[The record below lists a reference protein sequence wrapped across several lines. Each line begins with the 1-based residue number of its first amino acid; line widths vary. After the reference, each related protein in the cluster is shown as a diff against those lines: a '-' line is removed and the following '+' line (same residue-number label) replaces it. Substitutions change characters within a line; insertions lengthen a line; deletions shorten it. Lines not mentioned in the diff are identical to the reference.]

1 MISDEGITHVIAV
14 YELLRCDMEANCVGD
29 QDFKLDQ
36 CSSSSTIDE
45 MSLAPPSVQFEPE
58 EVEAARLAR
67 DLRDNVIQNA
77 FNSDLYSP
85 LDPPLTATSY
95 NHVSPIIGINV
106 SGDNLET
113 PPLHSDPIPVAPFS
127 PFFTFST
134 YPTAS
139 VAAESSSHSNLQP
152 TENAACACVCSLR
165 GRSIVSNSPS
175 SGHPVQVP
183 PFSSCCRQTCR
194 CIRRPVCPDCSKPLP
209 DEQCNCRHGT
219 CSRNRLPSATRFQD
233 DVNLDISDDRMSPL
247 HIAIP
252 QRCKN
257 GPASAPMDVCSHNCS
272 CRKARSV
279 GPLFQSLQQQQSSS
293 QFFPDS
299 QQSESMP
306 GNETNGE
313 SIAEEPEAETSVNAS
328 QEPLNLSLRDNVGED
343 SNIFNEDENSNGAIL
358 PSENNEEMQGDLDSF
373 PNRKRS
379 IANEAGPSTQSEEA
393 DNAGPSSNLN
403 RKVHVKDK
411 SYRDPRRRHHVQ
423 SQHRRSYRPHNHRQ
437 GISST
442 VQYSRPHDVPG
453 SSQES
458 AVFLDAEFPSSTT
471 AFHHRSQ
478 PVAVSSSSSNRTATS
493 ATSSTSANNHSTS
506 SSGHGSQ
513 RRDSNINCLYQGGP
527 NQSVTSLPPE
537 VRRPISSLYPQSQPP
552 PPPQPPFTHQQLYL
566 QQQQLQEEYRRQL
579 QREMSYLQPQM
590 PPPPPPQNV
599 NPCVPPPSAS
609 VTASVVPEPISQHQQ
624 QQHQQSSSRIN
635 AQDIFSHFAYRPLM
649 TSVSESSNS
658 LLRNI
663 QEHQNQTSQV
673 QQRLAAHAAAA
684 AVDQLAFH
692 TQYAIR
698 PPLHSHY
705 LPFEPPP
712 LRNYSAAAA
721 IPALERERPAPTFNP
736 YLNFSHTLLVP
747 PFGSYDPLLPLSF
760 PAGTPAATPLLPITP
775 IMEFLPVAQHQNPVT
790 ISLLGNAGRFIS
802 VRPPPL
808 EQMSR
813 GACQQVIERC
823 TLPFK
828 FNGCCK
834 KTEVKKELTP
844 PVEGDEDLDKC
855 TVCLTEFEI
864 AEDVR
869 RLPCMHLFH
878 TSCVDQWLRTN
889 KRCPICR
896 VDIETQLK
904 DFENSALVS
913 PNAAG
918 SSAGP
923 STASACSA
931 FV

>member
-1 MISDEGITHVIAV
+1 MLSWFNFQFFF
-14 YELLRCDMEANCVGD
+14 RSDMEANCVGD

-67 DLRDNVIQNA
+67 DLRDNIQNA
-77 FNSDLYSP
+77 FNSDIYSP
-85 LDPPLTATSY
+85 LDPPLTNTSY

-134 YPTAS
+134 YPAAS
-139 VAAESSSHSNLQP
+139 VATETSSHSNLQP
-152 TENAACACVCSLR
+152 NENGACACVCSLR
-165 GRSIVSNSPS
+165 SRGLVSNSPS
-175 SGHPVQVP
+175 SGHPPVQVP
-183 PFSSCCRQTCR
+183 PFSPCCRQTCR
-194 CIRRPVCPDCSKPLP
+194 CMRRPVCPDCSKPLP
-209 DEQCNCRHGT
+209 DDQCSCRHST
-219 CSRNRLPSATRFQD
+219 CNRNRLSSTSTRFQD
-233 DVNLDISDDRMSPL
+233 DVNLDIPDERMSPL

-257 GPASAPMDVCSHNCS
+257 GPSSAPMDVCSHNCS

-279 GPLFQSLQQQQSSS
+279 GPLFQPLQQQQSTSH
-293 QFFPDS
+293 FFPES
-299 QQSESMP
+299 EQSGSNSSTEPSS
-306 GNETNGE
+306 ET
-313 SIAEEPEAETSVNAS
+313 IAEEPETESSVNAS
-328 QEPLNLSLRDNVGED
+328 QEPLNLSLRDNVTDD
-343 SNIFNEDENSNGAIL
+343 SGTIYNEDENSNSAIL
-358 PSENNEEMQGDLDSF
+358 PSESNEELPEDVDSF

-379 IANEAGPSTQSEEA
+379 LTTEAGASTQIEA
-393 DNAGPSSNLN
+393 DHAGPSSNTV
-403 RKVHVKDK
+403 RKIHVKDK
-411 SYRDPRRRHHVQ
+411 PSFRGDPRRRISMP
-423 SQHRRSYRPHNHRQ
+423 SQHRRNYRPHNHRQ
-437 GISST
+437 TINPST
-442 VQYSRPHDVPG
+442 QYSRPRDDRGVQSQG
-453 SSQES
+453 SS
-458 AVFLDAEFPSSTT
+458 AFAEPELPSSAI
-471 AFHHRSQ
+471 AFHHRNAPASIG
-478 PVAVSSSSSNRTATS
+478 SSSNRTAIS
-493 ATSSTSANNHSTS
+493 ATGSSSVANASS
-506 SSGHGSQ
+506 SSGHISSQ
-513 RRDSNINCLYQGGP
+513 RRDSSINCLYQGGP

-599 NPCVPPPSAS
+599 NPAVPAPSAT

-624 QQHQQSSSRIN
+624 QQTSSRIN
-635 AQDIFSHFAYRPLM
+635 AQDLFSHFAYRPLM
-649 TSVSESSNS
+649 TSAESSNT

-684 AVDQLAFH
+684 ELAFH

-721 IPALERERPAPTFNP
+721 AAIPALERERSAPTFNP

-834 KTEVKKELTP
+834 KAEIKKEISP

-918 SSAGP
+918 TSAGP